1 MFSQAKAFIVQKS
14 MGHFIVQNK
23 DIRKA
28 KITYLLRHRIYN
40 KHVQAS
46 EKAVSS
52 QKPAGLPVKM
62 Q

>member
-1 MFSQAKAFIVQKS
+1 

-46 EKAVSS
+46 EKAVLS